1 MWNLSVAGIIAAYS
15 LLVRT
20 RMPLWGVALELS
32 IVGMLASAIILVR
45 AFGILAIKVERDVR
59 CVSSKRR
66 GDGACSRCC
75 CSP

>member
-45 AFGILAIKVERDVR
+45 AFGIFTIKVERDR
-59 CVSSKRR
+59 SLRFKRR